1 MKMKVIENVSGEDDD
16 EDDDAKH
23 EKQVDKADISA
34 VLFRVQAVT
43 DFPCQNFPQNA
54 KINQGC
60 PHLVKSLSN

>member
-1 MKMKVIENVSGEDDD
+1 MTMKVIENISGEDDD

-23 EKQVDKADISA
+23 GKQVDKADVS

-43 DFPCQNFPQNA
+43 DFPCQNLPQKA